1 MTVLVEIWLRW
12 KGETKHRRQE
22 GRITLER
29 MPSVHNVISIPVDGQ
44 LLRVKVVRAVS
55 AAPGTA
61 DAGVLYVDEE

>member
-29 MPSVHNVISIPVDGQ
+29 MPSVHNVINIPVDGQ
-44 LLRVKVVRAVS
+44 LLRVKVARAVS

-61 DAGVLYVDEE
+61 NAGVLYVDEE